1 MVRTLFVILIIL
13 VLVWAPVILK
23 VYSWQEGLIMT
34 VSLIIASWLI
44 DKYILSRKR
53 RKESE

>member
-13 VLVWAPVILK
+13 ALVWAPVILK
-23 VYSWQEGLIMT
+23 VYCWQEGLIMT